1 LLMEEIVIKK
11 CLSISE
17 MAEIHNVSR
26 QTLIYY
32 DKIGL
37 FKPEEVDGNGYR
49 YYSPFQIPFLR
60 EICFLKSVGI
70 KLEDIKT
77 HIKNRNLTTAISL
90 LEYHKN
96 FIDKEIENLLATRE
110 SIENRLTTY
119 ANINN
124 YKDELYRPIIE
135 DFPKR
140 KVAFFPL
147 KNEITRQELHL
158 ALMGAWNILVKQ
170 GMLPSAGFGVIIM
183 NNSVKKNIFDGAGV
197 FISLSARDADIQNVI
212 TLPAGKYACMYKY
225 GMPYD
230 TQFLYSLLQW
240 VSKNNYRVIGNIVDT
255 CILDNTFYDV
265 SNNMELCQLQIPVEK
280 VN

>member
-1 LLMEEIVIKK
+1 MEEIIIKK

-17 MAEIHNVSR
+17 MAEIYNVSR

-90 LEYHKN
+90 LEYHKD
-96 FIDKEIENLLATRE
+96 FIDKEIQNLLATRE

-124 YKDELYRPIIE
+124 YKDELYRSIIE
-135 DFPKR
+135 DFPER
-140 KVAFFPL
+140 KVAFFPFE
-147 KNEITRQELHL
+147 NEITRQELHL
-158 ALMGAWNILVKQ
+158 ALMGVWNILVKQ
-170 GMLPSAGFGVIIM
+170 GMIPSAGFGTIIM
-183 NNSVKKNIFDGAGV
+183 AGSLEKKYIFDGAGA
-197 FISLSARDADIQNVI
+197 FISLSARDADIQNVV

-255 CILDNTFYDV
+255 CILDNTFYDE
-265 SNNMELCQLQIPVEK
+265 SNNRELCQLQIPVEK